1 MEPGTLLRVG
11 REKLRIIRV
20 ERTIE
25 RRGHDIEHV
34 TSLATRAV
42 RKRRRVVSNVVPMPR
57 GERTPLTDF
66 LRYHALVRVFDGDVD
81 AWLAQLEDEADVRF
95 ARGIRA
101 QLRRNPSLLIT
112 IRQMVDA
119 TPFWGDTQVG

>member
-1 MEPGTLLRVG
+1 MEPGTLLRIG

-20 ERTIE
+20 ERRDHMIWIE
-25 RRGHDIEHV
+25 
-34 TSLATRAV
+34 TRAV
-42 RKRRRVVSNVVPMPR
+42 RKRRRAASNVVPMPR

-81 AWLAQLEDEADVRF
+81 AWLAQLEDEGDVRF

-101 QLRRNPSLLIT
+101 QLRKNPALLIT

-119 TPFWGDTQVG
+119 TPFWKCGAG